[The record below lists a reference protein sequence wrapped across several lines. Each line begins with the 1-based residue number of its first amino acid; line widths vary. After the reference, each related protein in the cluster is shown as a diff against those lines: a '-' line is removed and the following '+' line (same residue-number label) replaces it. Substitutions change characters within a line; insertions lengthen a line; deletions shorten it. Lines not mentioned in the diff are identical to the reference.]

1 MRPWRSQRTVTLPK
15 LNAPH
20 IIAPARR
27 GGVVGVGV
35 QAIQSGVDQRE
46 VGRVIAGWN
55 GGVDDQVEGRERG
68 GRVEEVL
75 LLGGQRDIVRRA
87 ILLAHVVT
95 PAGERVRFYAAY
107 APDLWDEMP
116 CFAAVVRMRVQE
128 YTGTEKG

>member
-1 MRPWRSQRTVTLPK
+1 MDMPRPFLTIDLISTTTQR
-15 LNAPH
+15 
-20 IIAPARR
+20 
-27 GGVVGVGV
+27 G
-35 QAIQSGVDQRE
+35 
-46 VGRVIAGWN
+46 
-55 GGVDDQVEGRERG
+55 
-68 GRVEEVL
+68 EEIL